1 MRRRCWRGA
10 TRRVSYAQR
19 SGRLGGQAGA
29 SANPVRRPSITWR
42 HDSIPFVEAAVA
54 RKLTLDFLKTEAASG
69 AALGLAALAALIV
82 ANSPWSADYFAWLK
96 SYHAVQIGPIRLEE
110 TISDWIKEGLMAI
123 FFLVV
128 GLEIKY
134 EILRGELSDPRKLA
148 TPVLAALGGMVGPAL
163 VYLALTGAIGAPHQG
178 WPIPLATDIAFAL
191 AVFGFVGRG
200 LPSSLRVFLLTLA
213 IVDDLGAI
221 ALIALLFSQGLD
233 WTPLLWAVGLL
244 VAGGLFAHWRRV
256 TAPFWVLGFGLV
268 WYLTVLSGLSTSLTA
283 VAFAMIVPLTARKE
297 NKQSPLKEAMHDL
310 HPWNAYLV
318 LPLFAFA
325 KAGVSFAG
333 LSLDQ
338 ALAPLV
344 IAIAL
349 GLFLGKQVGVFGA
362 AWLASALR
370 IGARPTDATWM
381 QVYGVSLLCGVGF
394 TMSLFIGVLAFPGAV
409 DSPEQ
414 IEVKLGVIG
423 GSILSAVAAA
433 IVLGMAGRRR
443 EADPAAK
450 TPEVAAIEG
459 ENAQKLT

>member
-1 MRRRCWRGA
+1 M
-10 TRRVSYAQR
+10 
-19 SGRLGGQAGA
+19 
-29 SANPVRRPSITWR
+29 
-42 HDSIPFVEAAVA
+42 A
-54 RKLTLDFLKTEAASG
+54 RKFTLDFLKTEAASG
-69 AALGLAALAALIV
+69 SALALAAIAAVLV
-82 ANSPWSADYFAWLK
+82 ANSPWSGDYFAWLK
-96 SYHAVQIGPIRLEE
+96 SYHVLQLGPIRLEE

-134 EILRGELSDPRKLA
+134 EIVRGELSDPRKLA
-148 TPVLAALGGMVGPAL
+148 TPVLAAIGGMAGPAAI
-163 VYLALTGAIGAPHQG
+163 YLLLSGLIGAPHEG
-178 WPIPLATDIAFAL
+178 WPIPLATDIALAL
-191 AVFGFVGRG
+191 AIFAFVGRG

-221 ALIALLFSQGLD
+221 ALIAVLFSEGVN
-233 WTPLLWAVGLL
+233 WTPLLWAAAMLL
-244 VAGGLFAHWRRV
+244 VGAVAARRFQV
-256 TAPFWVLGFGLV
+256 AAPFWVLGFAAV
-268 WYLTVLSGLSTSLTA
+268 WYLTVISGLSTSLTS
-283 VAFAMIVPLTARKE
+283 VAFAAIVPIKARRE
-297 NKQSPLKEAMHDL
+297 THQSPLKEAMHDL

-333 LSLDQ
+333 LSMEQ
-338 ALAPLV
+338 AFAPLV

-349 GLFLGKQVGVFGA
+349 GLFLGKQAGVLAA
-362 AWLASALR
+362 AWLASALK
-370 IGARPTDATWM
+370 IGARPSGATWM

-433 IVLGMAGRRR
+433 VVLALAGRGR

-450 TPEVAAIEG
+450 EPEVEPLQG
-459 ENAQKLT
+459 DGVQKLT

>member
-1 MRRRCWRGA
+1 M
-10 TRRVSYAQR
+10 
-19 SGRLGGQAGA
+19 
-29 SANPVRRPSITWR
+29 
-42 HDSIPFVEAAVA
+42 A

-69 AALGLAALAALIV
+69 AALGLAALAALVV

-191 AVFGFVGRG
+191 AVFGFVGKG
-200 LPSSLRVFLLTLA
+200 LPSSLRIFLLTLA

-221 ALIALLFSQGLD
+221 ALIALLFSQGLA

-244 VAGGLFAHWRRV
+244 VAGGVFAHWRRV

-268 WYLTVLSGLSTSLTA
+268 WYLTVQSGLSTSLTA
-283 VAFAMIVPLTARKE
+283 VAFAMIVPLNARKE
-297 NKQSPLKEAMHDL
+297 NRQSPLKEAMHEL

-325 KAGVSFAG
+325 KAGVSLAG
-333 LSLDQ
+333 LSMEQ

-362 AWLASALR
+362 AWLASALK

-423 GSILSAVAAA
+423 GSVLSALAAA
-433 IVLGMAGRRR
+433 VVLSLASRRR
-443 EADPAAK
+443 ERDPAAAE
-450 TPEVAAIEG
+450 PDVAPLEG
-459 ENAQKLT
+459 ESAQKLT

>member
-1 MRRRCWRGA
+1 M
-10 TRRVSYAQR
+10 
-19 SGRLGGQAGA
+19 
-29 SANPVRRPSITWR
+29 
-42 HDSIPFVEAAVA
+42 A

-69 AALGLAALAALIV
+69 AALALAAAAALIV

-96 SYHAVQIGPIRLEE
+96 SYHIVQIGPIRLEE
-110 TISDWIKEGLMAI
+110 TISNWIKEGLMAV

-134 EILRGELSDPRKLA
+134 EIVRGELSDPRKLA
-148 TPVLAALGGMVGPAL
+148 TPVLAALGGMAGPAA
-163 VYLALTGAIGAPHQG
+163 VYLLLSGAIGAPHQG

-191 AVFGFVGRG
+191 AIFGFVGRG

-221 ALIALLFSQGLD
+221 ALIAILFSEGAN
-233 WTPLLWAVGLL
+233 WTPLLWALGLL
-244 VAGGLFAHWRRV
+244 AVGGVIAHRIRIP
-256 TAPFWVLGFGLV
+256 TPFWALGFAAV

-283 VAFAMIVPLTARKE
+283 VAFAMIVPISPRLE
-297 NKQSPLKEAMHDL
+297 DGQSPLKEAIHDL
-310 HPWNAYLV
+310 HPWNAFLV

-333 LSLDQ
+333 LSLEQ

-349 GLFLGKQVGVFGA
+349 GLFFGKQIGVFGA
-362 AWLASALR
+362 AWIASALK
-370 IGARPTDATWM
+370 IGARPTDASWL

-414 IEVKLGVIG
+414 VEVKLGVIG

-433 IVLGMAGRRR
+433 VVLGLAGRARR
-443 EADPAAK
+443 PDVVERP
-450 TPEVAAIEG
+450 
-459 ENAQKLT
+459 

>member
-1 MRRRCWRGA
+1 M
-10 TRRVSYAQR
+10 
-19 SGRLGGQAGA
+19 
-29 SANPVRRPSITWR
+29 
-42 HDSIPFVEAAVA
+42 EAAVA
-54 RKLTLDFLKTEAASG
+54 RRLTLEFLKTEAASG
-69 AALGLAALAALIV
+69 TVLALAAVAALLV

-96 SYHAVQIGPIRLEE
+96 SEHVLQLGPIRLQES
-110 TISDWIKEGLMAI
+110 ISDWIKEGLMAI

-134 EILRGELSDPRKLA
+134 EIMRGELSDPRRLA
-148 TPVLAALGGMVGPAL
+148 TPVLAALGGMAGPAA
-163 VYLALTGAIGAPHQG
+163 VYLLLSGAIGAPHQG

-191 AVFGFVGRG
+191 AIFGFVGKG

-221 ALIALLFSQGLD
+221 ALIALLFSEGAN
-233 WTPLLWAVGLL
+233 WAPLLWAL
-244 VAGGLFAHWRRV
+244 GGLVVLGLAARRLRFA
-256 TAPFWVLGFGLV
+256 APLWVLAFGAV
-268 WYLTVLSGLSTSLTA
+268 WYLTVLSGISTSLTA
-283 VAFAMIVPLTARKE
+283 VAFALIVPITPRSDDH
-297 NKQSPLKEAMHDL
+297 QSPLKRAMHDL

-325 KAGVSFAG
+325 KAGVSFSG
-333 LSLDQ
+333 LTPDK
-338 ALAPLV
+338 AFAPLV

-349 GLFLGKQVGVFGA
+349 SLFIGKQIGVLGM

-370 IGARPTDATWM
+370 IGARPSGATWM

-423 GSILSAVAAA
+423 GSILSALAAA
-433 IVLGMAGRRR
+433 VILALASRQGASVDSAGD
-443 EADPAAK
+443 EIPDPDDPRA
-450 TPEVAAIEG
+450 E
-459 ENAQKLT
+459 

>member
-1 MRRRCWRGA
+1 M
-10 TRRVSYAQR
+10 
-19 SGRLGGQAGA
+19 
-29 SANPVRRPSITWR
+29 
-42 HDSIPFVEAAVA
+42 A
-54 RKLTLDFLKTEAASG
+54 RKITLDFLKTEAASG
-69 AALGLAALAALIV
+69 AALGLAAVAALLV

-96 SYHAVQIGPIRLEE
+96 SYHVVQLGPVRLEE

-148 TPVLAALGGMVGPAL
+148 TPVLAAIGGMVGPAA
-163 VYLALTGAIGAPHQG
+163 VYLALTGVIGAPHQG

-191 AVFGFVGRG
+191 AVFGFVGKG
-200 LPSSLRVFLLTLA
+200 LPSSLRIFLLTLA

-221 ALIALLFSQGLD
+221 ALIAVLFSEGLN
-233 WTPLLWAVGLL
+233 WTPLLWALGLL
-244 VAGGLFAHWRRV
+244 VAGGLFAHTRRI
-256 TAPFWVLGFGLV
+256 TAPFWVIGFGLI
-268 WYLTVLSGLSTSLTA
+268 WYLTVLAGLSTSLTS
-283 VAFAMIVPLTARKE
+283 VAFAMIVPIQARRE
-297 NKQSPLKEAMHDL
+297 NRQSPLKEAMHEL

-333 LSLDQ
+333 LSLEQ
-338 ALAPLV
+338 AFAPLV

-349 GLFLGKQVGVFGA
+349 GLFVGKQIGVFGA
-362 AWLASALR
+362 AWLASALKL
-370 IGARPTDATWM
+370 GKRPTDASWL
-381 QVYGVSLLCGVGF
+381 QLYGVALLCGVGF

-423 GSILSAVAAA
+423 GSLLSAIAAA
-433 IVLGMAGRRR
+433 VVLGLAGRRGAKDVAR
-443 EADPAAK
+443 AA
-450 TPEVAAIEG
+450 EDA
-459 ENAQKLT
+459 